1 MLLVVLFVCTVTLKA
16 QSSRAG
22 SPAQNLAGSAV
33 PGSAEGGEGVDV
45 GNGGTAGFFGLHS
58 PWSRL
63 VFAERLQCVVSPG
76 QGVADAVPAS
86 PFHLPLS
93 HNPPEGKN
101 STGS

>member
-1 MLLVVLFVCTVTLKA
+1 MHCHSEGSVQQSRVTSTKPGWLT
-16 QSSRAG
+16 
-22 SPAQNLAGSAV
+22 V